1 VEKLDYESRMGG
13 GMRGIMKNQK
23 LSSSEKILGTFTYFI
38 LTCVSLICVIPFMLI
53 VSGSVSDSAQI
64 MKFGYS
70 ILPRGFSLDGYRSIF
85 LFPKQIAKAYG
96 VSVFVTAAGTG
107 IGLVVM
113 TLCGYAISR
122 GELRYRNVIS
132 FIIYFTTL
140 FSGGLVPWYM
150 VITRLGMKNSI
161 WALVIPS
168 CCSSFYILLIRNFM
182 KTIPDSLMESAKLDG
197 AGELLILIRIVI
209 PLSTPILATVGL
221 FLALAYWNDWYLAS
235 LYITDADMW
244 PLQYRL
250 YNILNAASKI
260 AQAGVENF
268 TSKILPTETQKLA
281 NAVVAT
287 GPIIF
292 LYPFLQKYF
301 VQGISIGAV
310 KG

>member
-1 VEKLDYESRMGG
+1 MNK
-13 GMRGIMKNQK
+13 QK
-23 LSSSEKILGTFTYFI
+23 LSASERALNIVTYMILTLVAVLCVLPFI
-38 LTCVSLICVIPFMLI
+38 LV
-53 VSGSVSDSAQI
+53 VSGSFSDSAQI
-64 MKFGYS
+64 MKEGYS

-96 VSVFVTAAGTG
+96 ISIFVTG
-107 IGLVVM
+107 IGTCIGLIVM
-113 TLCGYAISR
+113 TLCGYALSR
-122 GELRYRNVIS
+122 SELRYRNAIA

-140 FSGGLVPWYM
+140 FSGGLVPWYI
-150 VITRLGMKNSI
+150 VISRLGLKNSI

-182 KTIPDSLMESAKLDG
+182 KTIPDSLVESAKLDG
-197 AGELLILIRIVI
+197 AGELRILIKIVM
-209 PLSTPILATVGL
+209 PLSTPILATIAL

-260 AQAGVENF
+260 AQAGAENF

>member
-1 VEKLDYESRMGG
+1 
-13 GMRGIMKNQK
+13 MKK
-23 LSSSEKILGTFTYFI
+23 RSAAKSEIVLNIIAYPILI
-38 LTCVSLICVIPFMLI
+38 AAVIICVLPFIMI
-53 VSGSVSDSAQI
+53 VSGSFSDSSEI
-64 MKFGYS
+64 LKHGYS
-70 ILPRGFSLDGYRSIF
+70 ILPRGFSVDGYKSIF

-96 VSVFVTAAGTG
+96 TSIFVTAAGTG
-107 IGLVVM
+107 IGLLVM
-113 TLCGYAISR
+113 TMCGYAISR
-122 GELRYRNVIS
+122 NELKYRNAIA

-150 VITRLGMKNSI
+150 VISKLGLKNSI

-168 CCSSFYILLIRNFM
+168 CCSSFYILLVRNFM
-182 KTIPDSLMESAKLDG
+182 KTIPDSLIESAKLDG
-197 AGELLILIRIVI
+197 AGDIRTLVKIVI
-209 PLSTPILATVGL
+209 PLSTPIIATVAL

-235 LYITDADMW
+235 LYITDADKW

-260 AQAGVENF
+260 AQAGAENF
-268 TSKILPTETQKLA
+268 TGKILPTETQKLA
-281 NAVVAT
+281 NAVIAT

>member
-1 VEKLDYESRMGG
+1 MNR
-13 GMRGIMKNQK
+13 QK
-23 LSSSEKILGTFTYFI
+23 LARSEKALNIVTYIILTIVVIFCALPFI
-38 LTCVSLICVIPFMLI
+38 LV
-53 VSGSVSDSAQI
+53 VSGSFSDSALI
-64 MKFGYS
+64 MKDGYS

-85 LFPKQIAKAYG
+85 LFPKQIAKSYG
-96 VSVFVTAAGTG
+96 ISIFVTGTG
-107 IGLVVM
+107 TCIGLIVM
-113 TLCGYAISR
+113 TLCGYALSR
-122 GELRYRNVIS
+122 SELKYRNVIA

-140 FSGGLVPWYM
+140 FSGGLVPWYI
-150 VITRLGMKNSI
+150 VISKLGLKNTI
-161 WALVIPS
+161 WALIVPS

-182 KTIPDSLMESAKLDG
+182 KTIPDSLVESAKLDG
-197 AGELLILIRIVI
+197 AGELRILIKIVM
-209 PLSTPILATVGL
+209 PLSTPILATIAL

-260 AQAGVENF
+260 AQAGAENF

>member
-1 VEKLDYESRMGG
+1 M
-13 GMRGIMKNQK
+13 NNNK
-23 LSSSEKILGTFTYFI
+23 LSGGERSMIIAVYI
-38 LTCVSLICVIPFMLI
+38 MLSI
-53 VSGSVSDSAQI
+53 VSVICILPFIMIISGSFSDSAQI
-64 MKFGYS
+64 MTYGYS

-85 LFPKQIAKAYG
+85 LFPGQIAKAYG
-96 VSVFVTAAGTG
+96 VSIFVTCTGTAM
-107 IGLVVM
+107 GLVVM

-122 GELRYRNVIS
+122 KELKYRNVIA
-132 FIIYFTTL
+132 FVIYFTTL
-140 FSGGLVPWYM
+140 FSGGLVPWYI
-150 VITRLGMKNSI
+150 VISKLGLKNSI
-161 WALVIPS
+161 WALVVPS

-182 KTIPDSLMESAKLDG
+182 NTIPDSLVESARLDG
-197 AGELLILIRIVI
+197 AGELRTLVKIVV
-209 PLSTPILATVGL
+209 PLSKPILATVAL
-221 FLALAYWNDWYLAS
+221 FLALSYWNDWYLAS
-235 LYITDADMW
+235 LYITDADLW

-260 AQAGVENF
+260 AQAGAENF

-301 VQGISIGAV
+301 IQGISIGAV

>member
-1 VEKLDYESRMGG
+1 
-13 GMRGIMKNQK
+13 MKQKKIK
-23 LSSSEKILGTFTYFI
+23 LSPGERVFNFLIYVVLF
-38 LTCVSLICVIPFMLI
+38 LVALICILPFILI
-53 VSGSVSDSAQI
+53 VSGSFSDSAEI
-64 MKFGYS
+64 MKNGYS
-70 ILPRGFSLDGYRSIF
+70 LLPRGFSLDGYRSIF
-85 LFPKQIAKAYG
+85 LFPKQIARAYG
-96 VSVFVTAAGTG
+96 ISIFVTVCGTLL
-107 IGLVVM
+107 GLVVM
-113 TLCGYAISR
+113 TLCGYALSR
-122 GELRYRNVIS
+122 SELRYRNVIA
-132 FIIYFTTL
+132 FIVYFTTL
-140 FSGGLVPWYM
+140 FSGGLVPWYI
-150 VITRLGMKNSI
+150 VITQLGMKNTV
-161 WALVIPS
+161 WALIIPS

-182 KTIPDSLMESAKLDG
+182 KTIPDSLVESAKLDG
-197 AGELLILIRIVI
+197 AGELLILIRIVM
-209 PLSTPILATVGL
+209 PLSTPILATIAL

-235 LYITDADMW
+235 LYVTDADMW

>member
-1 VEKLDYESRMGG
+1 
-13 GMRGIMKNQK
+13 MKQKKIK
-23 LSSSEKILGTFTYFI
+23 LSPGERAFNFLIYVVLSL
-38 LTCVSLICVIPFMLI
+38 VALICILPFILI
-53 VSGSVSDSAQI
+53 VSGSFSDSAEI
-64 MKFGYS
+64 MKNGYS
-70 ILPRGFSLDGYRSIF
+70 LLPRGFSLDGYRSIF
-85 LFPKQIAKAYG
+85 LFPKQIARAYG
-96 VSVFVTAAGTG
+96 ISIFVTVCGTLL
-107 IGLVVM
+107 GLVVM
-113 TLCGYAISR
+113 TLCGYALSR
-122 GELRYRNVIS
+122 SELRYRNVIA
-132 FIIYFTTL
+132 FIVYFTTL
-140 FSGGLVPWYM
+140 FSGGLVPWYI
-150 VITRLGMKNSI
+150 VITQLGMKNTV
-161 WALVIPS
+161 WALIIPS

-182 KTIPDSLMESAKLDG
+182 KTIPDSLVESAKLDG
-197 AGELLILIRIVI
+197 AGELLILIRIVM
-209 PLSTPILATVGL
+209 PLSTPILATIAL

-235 LYITDADMW
+235 LYVTDADMW

-268 TSKILPTETQKLA
+268 ASKILPTETQKLA

>member
-1 VEKLDYESRMGG
+1 MNTTTSLPEKENDSKR
-13 GMRGIMKNQK
+13 K
-23 LSSSEKILGTFTYFI
+23 LSSSEKVLSFITYIVVSIITVFSLLPFI
-38 LTCVSLICVIPFMLI
+38 MII
-53 VSGSVSDSAQI
+53 SGSFSESNEI
-64 MKFGYS
+64 MKHGYS

-85 LFPKQIAKAYG
+85 LFPKQIGKAYT
-96 VSVFVTAAGTG
+96 VSIIVTAAGTLLA
-107 IGLVVM
+107 LVIM

-122 GELRYRNVIS
+122 KEMKYRYIVA
-132 FIIYFTTL
+132 FFVYFTTL

-150 VITRLGMKNSI
+150 VISKLGMKNTL
-161 WALVIPS
+161 WALIIPS

-182 KTIPDSLMESAKLDG
+182 YTIPDSLIESARLDG
-197 AGELLILIRIVI
+197 AGEMTTLVKVVL
-209 PLSTPILATVGL
+209 PLSKPIIATVAL
-221 FLALAYWNDWYLAS
+221 FVGLAYWNDWYLAS
-235 LYITDADMW
+235 LYITNTDMW

-260 AQAGVENF
+260 AQAGAENF

-287 GPIIF
+287 GPIVF

-301 VQGISIGAV
+301 VQGITIGAV

>member
-1 VEKLDYESRMGG
+1 MNR
-13 GMRGIMKNQK
+13 QK
-23 LSSSEKILGTFTYFI
+23 LARSEKALNIVTYIILTIVGIFCARPFI
-38 LTCVSLICVIPFMLI
+38 LVG
-53 VSGSVSDSAQI
+53 SGSFSDSALI
-64 MKFGYS
+64 MKDGYS

-96 VSVFVTAAGTG
+96 ISIFVTGAGTC
-107 IGLVVM
+107 IGLIVM
-113 TLCGYAISR
+113 TLCGYALSR
-122 GELRYRNVIS
+122 SELKYRNVIA

-140 FSGGLVPWYM
+140 FSGGLVPWYI
-150 VITRLGMKNSI
+150 VISKLGLKNTI
-161 WALVIPS
+161 WALIVPS

-182 KTIPDSLMESAKLDG
+182 KTIPDSLVESAKLDG
-197 AGELLILIRIVI
+197 AGELRILIKIVM
-209 PLSTPILATVGL
+209 PLSTPILATIAL

-260 AQAGVENF
+260 AQAGAENF

-292 LYPFLQKYF
+292 LSPFLQKYF

>member
-1 VEKLDYESRMGG
+1 MNR
-13 GMRGIMKNQK
+13 QK
-23 LSSSEKILGTFTYFI
+23 LARSEKALNIVTYIILTIVVIFCALPFI
-38 LTCVSLICVIPFMLI
+38 LV
-53 VSGSVSDSAQI
+53 VSGSFSDSALI
-64 MKFGYS
+64 MKDGYS

-96 VSVFVTAAGTG
+96 ISIFVTGAGTC
-107 IGLVVM
+107 IGLIVM
-113 TLCGYAISR
+113 TLCGYALSR
-122 GELRYRNVIS
+122 SELKYRNVIA

-140 FSGGLVPWYM
+140 FSGGLVPWYI
-150 VITRLGMKNSI
+150 VISKLGLKNTI
-161 WALVIPS
+161 WALIVPS

-182 KTIPDSLMESAKLDG
+182 KTIPDSLVESAKLDG
-197 AGELLILIRIVI
+197 AGELRILIKIVM
-209 PLSTPILATVGL
+209 PLSTPILATIAL

-235 LYITDADMW
+235 LYITDAYMW

-260 AQAGVENF
+260 AQAGAENF

>member
-1 VEKLDYESRMGG
+1 M
-13 GMRGIMKNQK
+13 
-23 LSSSEKILGTFTYFI
+23 
-38 LTCVSLICVIPFMLI
+38 
-53 VSGSVSDSAQI
+53 
-64 MKFGYS
+64 
-70 ILPRGFSLDGYRSIF
+70 
-85 LFPKQIAKAYG
+85 
-96 VSVFVTAAGTG
+96 
-107 IGLVVM
+107 
-113 TLCGYAISR
+113 
-122 GELRYRNVIS
+122 
-132 FIIYFTTL
+132 
-140 FSGGLVPWYM
+140 
-150 VITRLGMKNSI
+150 
-161 WALVIPS
+161 
-168 CCSSFYILLIRNFM
+168 
-182 KTIPDSLMESAKLDG
+182 
-197 AGELLILIRIVI
+197 
-209 PLSTPILATVGL
+209 PLSTPILATIAL

-260 AQAGVENF
+260 AQAGAENF

>member
-1 VEKLDYESRMGG
+1 
-13 GMRGIMKNQK
+13 MKGKKK
-23 LSSSEKILGTFTYFI
+23 LSSGEKALSIFVYTVLIIVTIISILPFI
-38 LTCVSLICVIPFMLI
+38 MII
-53 VSGSVSDSAQI
+53 SGSVSDSAEI
-64 MKFGYS
+64 MKKGYS
-70 ILPRGFSLDGYRSIF
+70 ILPRGFSLDGYKSIF

-96 VSVFVTAAGTG
+96 TSIFVTG
-107 IGLVVM
+107 IGTMLGLVIM

-122 GELRYRNVIS
+122 KELKYRNVIA

-150 VITRLGMKNSI
+150 VISNLGLKNTV
-161 WALVIPS
+161 WALIIPA

-182 KTIPDSLMESAKLDG
+182 KELPDALMESAKLDG
-197 AGELLILIRIVI
+197 AGDLTTLIKIVV
-209 PLSTPILATVGL
+209 PLSKPILATVAL

-260 AQAGVENF
+260 AQAGAENF

-281 NAVVAT
+281 NAIVAT

-301 VQGISIGAV
+301 VQGITIGAV

>member
-1 VEKLDYESRMGG
+1 MNKH
-13 GMRGIMKNQK
+13 K
-23 LSSSEKILGTFTYFI
+23 LSASERGLNIFIYIVLSIVAIVCALPFI
-38 LTCVSLICVIPFMLI
+38 LVI
-53 VSGSVSDSAQI
+53 SGSFSDSALI
-64 MKFGYS
+64 MRYGYS

-96 VSVFVTAAGTG
+96 ISIFVTGMGTG
-107 IGLVVM
+107 IGLIVM
-113 TLCGYAISR
+113 TFCGYAISR
-122 GELRYRNVIS
+122 NELRYRNVIS

-150 VITRLGMKNSI
+150 MVSKLGLKNSI
-161 WALVIPS
+161 WALIIPS

-182 KTIPDSLMESAKLDG
+182 KTIPDSLVESARLDG
-197 AGELLILIRIVI
+197 AGEFRTLIKIVV
-209 PLSTPILATVGL
+209 PLSKPILATIAL

-235 LYITDADMW
+235 LYITNADMW

-260 AQAGVENF
+260 AQAGAENF

-281 NAVVAT
+281 NAVIAT

>member
-1 VEKLDYESRMGG
+1 MAV
-13 GMRGIMKNQK
+13 
-23 LSSSEKILGTFTYFI
+23 SEKGLKILFYIVLSMASLVCVLPFI
-38 LTCVSLICVIPFMLI
+38 LVI
-53 VSGSVSDSAQI
+53 SGSFSDSAQI
-64 MKFGYS
+64 LRNGYS

-85 LFPKQIAKAYG
+85 LFPMQIAKAYG
-96 VSVFVTAAGTG
+96 VSIFVTGVGTG
-107 IGLVVM
+107 MGLAVM

-122 GELRYRNVIS
+122 NELKYRNIIS
-132 FIIYFTTL
+132 FAIYFTTL
-140 FSGGLVPWYM
+140 FSGGLVPWYI
-150 VITRLGMKNSI
+150 VVTKLGLKNSI
-161 WALVIPS
+161 WALIIPS
-168 CCSSFYILLIRNFM
+168 ICSSFYILLIRNFM
-182 KTIPDSLMESAKLDG
+182 KTIPDALVESARLEG
-197 AGELLILIRIVI
+197 AGEFRTLLQIVV
-209 PLSTPILATVGL
+209 PMSKPILATIAL

-235 LYITDADMW
+235 LYVTNADMW

-260 AQAGVENF
+260 ASVGAENF

-281 NAVVAT
+281 NAIVAT

>member
-1 VEKLDYESRMGG
+1 MV
-13 GMRGIMKNQK
+13 
-23 LSSSEKILGTFTYFI
+23 LSIVVYVILIFVTI
-38 LTCVSLICVIPFMLI
+38 VSLLPFIMI
-53 VSGSVSDSAQI
+53 ITGSVSDSAEI
-64 MKFGYS
+64 MKKGYS
-70 ILPRGFSLDGYRSIF
+70 ILPRGFSLDGYKSIF

-96 VSVFVTAAGTG
+96 ISIFITAVGTLL
-107 IGLVVM
+107 GLVIM

-122 GELRYRNVIS
+122 KEMKYRNVIA

-150 VITRLGMKNSI
+150 VISKLGLKNTV
-161 WALVIPS
+161 WALVIPA

-182 KTIPDSLMESAKLDG
+182 KELPDALMESAKLDG
-197 AGELLILIRIVI
+197 AGDLTTLIRIVV
-209 PLSTPILATVGL
+209 PLSTPILATVAL

-235 LYITDADMW
+235 LFVTDADMW

-260 AQAGVENF
+260 AQAGAENF
-268 TSKILPTETQKLA
+268 TNKILPTETQKLA

-301 VQGISIGAV
+301 VQGITIGAV

>member
-1 VEKLDYESRMGG
+1 MNKQKKSAGEKVFN
-13 GMRGIMKNQK
+13 I
-23 LSSSEKILGTFTYFI
+23 ITYSVLTIVAIICALPFI
-38 LTCVSLICVIPFMLI
+38 LVI
-53 VSGSVSDSAQI
+53 SGSLSDSAQI
-64 MKFGYS
+64 MRYGYS
-70 ILPRGFSLDGYRSIF
+70 FLPRGFSLDGYRSIF
-85 LFPKQIAKAYG
+85 LFPKQIARAYG
-96 VSVFVTAAGTG
+96 ISIFVTGAGTG
-107 IGLVVM
+107 IGLIIM

-122 GELRYRNVIS
+122 TELRYRNVVA
-132 FIIYFTTL
+132 FLIYFTTL
-140 FSGGLVPWYM
+140 FSGGLVPWYI
-150 VITRLGMKNSI
+150 VVSKLGLKNSI
-161 WALVIPS
+161 WALIIPS

-182 KTIPDSLMESAKLDG
+182 KTIPDSLVESARLDG
-197 AGELLILIRIVI
+197 AGEMRTLVNIII
-209 PLSTPILATVGL
+209 PLSKPILATIAL

-235 LYITDADMW
+235 LYITDADKW

-260 AQAGVENF
+260 AQAGAENF

-281 NAVVAT
+281 NAIVAT

>member
-1 VEKLDYESRMGG
+1 MNR
-13 GMRGIMKNQK
+13 QK
-23 LSSSEKILGTFTYFI
+23 LARSEKALNIVTYIILTIVVIFCALPFI
-38 LTCVSLICVIPFMLI
+38 LV
-53 VSGSVSDSAQI
+53 VSGSFSDSALI
-64 MKFGYS
+64 MKDGYS

-96 VSVFVTAAGTG
+96 ISIFVTGAGTC
-107 IGLVVM
+107 IGLIVM
-113 TLCGYAISR
+113 TLCGYALSR
-122 GELRYRNVIS
+122 SELKYRNVIA

-140 FSGGLVPWYM
+140 FSGGLVPWYI
-150 VITRLGMKNSI
+150 VISKLGLKNTI
-161 WALVIPS
+161 WALIVPS

-182 KTIPDSLMESAKLDG
+182 KTIPDSLVESAKLDG
-197 AGELLILIRIVI
+197 AGELRILIKIVM
-209 PLSTPILATVGL
+209 PLSTPILATIAL

-244 PLQYRL
+244 PLQYWL

-260 AQAGVENF
+260 AQAGAENF

-292 LYPFLQKYF
+292 LYPFLQIYF

>member
-1 VEKLDYESRMGG
+1 MGE
-13 GMRGIMKNQK
+13 RV
-23 LSSSEKILGTFTYFI
+23 LSIVVYTI
-38 LTCVSLICVIPFMLI
+38 LICVTIISVLPFIMI
-53 VSGSVSDSAQI
+53 ISGSVSDSAEI
-64 MKFGYS
+64 MKKGYS
-70 ILPRGFSLDGYRSIF
+70 ILPRGFSLDGYKSIF

-96 VSVFVTAAGTG
+96 ISIFVTAVGTML
-107 IGLVVM
+107 GLVIM

-122 GELRYRNVIS
+122 KEMKYRNVIA

-150 VITRLGMKNSI
+150 VISKLGLKNTI
-161 WALVIPS
+161 WALIVPS

-182 KTIPDSLMESAKLDG
+182 KELPDALMESAKLDG
-197 AGELLILIRIVI
+197 AGDLTTLIRVVV
-209 PLSTPILATVGL
+209 PLSTPILATVAL

-260 AQAGVENF
+260 AQAGAENF
-268 TSKILPTETQKLA
+268 TNKILPTETQKLA

-301 VQGISIGAV
+301 VQGITIGAV